1 LRARRMTCLFSLV
14 TVTSAAVLIGPPP
27 RPHAV
32 SCRMQMAAA
41 PSESADMV
49 AAMDVAALSLDADA
63 KPKRGADGRL
73 QPVLTLPGDTL
84 ETTAS
89 MVALTAAST
98 ALTAA
103 IVARA
108 FLLRVT
114 SAQTRARSSA
124 AQHGCCQQR
133 RAAPVLTRRARPLLR
148 RSAMPLAPL
157 LAVGIGATA
166 GELFS
171 GCFHWATD
179 NYGSLRTPVVGF
191 ACAAFQGHHLAP
203 WTISHRS
210 VWNNVH
216 KIASATLPLNLAA
229 AALLPPAGAA
239 LVATMLYSQL
249 LAQEFHRWS
258 HTPPELL
265 AGWQRSM
272 QRAGIALQFREHC
285 GAHPERPTPAGTPGP
300 VPRICPP
307 PRDARTSSPAAH
319 HKPPFDKKY
328 CILTGGLN
336 RLLDSAP
343 LYFWRRLEA
352 LVYRANGVEPLS
364 WKDARIKELALSL

>member
-1 LRARRMTCLFSLV
+1 MTCLFSLV

-108 FLLRVT
+108 FLL
-114 SAQTRARSSA
+114 
-124 AQHGCCQQR
+124 
-133 RAAPVLTRRARPLLR
+133 
-148 RSAMPLAPL
+148 SAMPLVPL

-272 QRAGIALQFREHC
+272 QRAGIALPFREHC
-285 GAHPERPTPAGTPGP
+285 
-300 VPRICPP
+300 
-307 PRDARTSSPAAH
+307 AH